1 MIEVFTGHD
10 EVQYPGLFR
19 RMYRQRYEI
28 YVKRRKW
35 KGLKPVDDME
45 KDQYDTA
52 DAVYLIAL
60 DEDDEILAAL
70 RLLPSE
76 GPHIF
81 GDLFPHLA
89 GPAGVPTGEEIFE
102 LTRFYVAPSA
112 TSKETRDWLIGVLCS
127 GLIEYCLG
135 RGITRIS
142 SVIDTF
148 LLKLMLSMD
157 WTVKPLG
164 LPQRYPEGI
173 AVAVLIEMQ
182 PEMLV
187 STRRSKNVSGPVL
200 SRMGFP
206 IPRIPRTLTTPG
218 RAPGSRL
225 H

>member
-1 MIEVFTGHD
+1 M
-10 EVQYPGLFR
+10 
-19 RMYRQRYEI
+19 
-28 YVKRRKW
+28 RRK
-35 KGLKPVDDME
+35 
-45 KDQYDTA
+45 
-52 DAVYLIAL
+52 
-60 DEDDEILAAL
+60 L

-89 GPAGVPTGEEIFE
+89 GPDGVRRAAFDFPPIDKERAYDI
-102 LTRFYVAPSA
+102 VDVMA
-112 TSKETRDWLIGVLCS
+112 SKETRDWLVGVLCS
-127 GLIEYCLG
+127 GLIEYCFG

-157 WTVKPLG
+157 WKVKPLA
-164 LPQRYPEGI
+164 LPQRYPEGV
-173 AVAVLIEMQ
+173 AVAVLVEML
-182 PEMLV
+182 PEMLI

-206 IPRIPRTLTTPG
+206 IPRIPRTLSMPG
-218 RAPGSRL
+218 RDPGSTL